1 MEEENFLIIMNPE
14 NQISTLNRLAQAEKQ
29 IAWEQKMAEVNEIAD
44 QLGKGIDEK
53 IKEPVAA
60 FLIHEF
66 TTSGSCEGHMAQEGE
81 DQHGLPYPWV
91 EVYAPEPEGWE
102 YSEEKKREWT
112 VENFKQQQKMM
123 RFLEEFY
130 KERQTPF
137 DARLVFDGVGAF
149 GGFRVQSFGAKMAA
163 ILTPEEQKQ
172 KLELYQ
178 TEMYDFTKF
187 LKNRHFSKE

>member
-1 MEEENFLIIMNPE
+1 
-14 NQISTLNRLAQAEKQ
+14 
-29 IAWEQKMAEVNEIAD
+29 MAEVNEIAD